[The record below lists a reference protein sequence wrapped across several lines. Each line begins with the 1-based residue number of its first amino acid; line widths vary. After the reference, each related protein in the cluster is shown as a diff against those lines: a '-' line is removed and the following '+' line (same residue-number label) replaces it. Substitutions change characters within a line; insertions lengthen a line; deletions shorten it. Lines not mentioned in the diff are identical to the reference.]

1 MPAARIV
8 VANDSQVNA
17 NVLYGALE
25 RLGYEVPAIASSGE
39 EAVRAAATDR
49 PDLVLMDMVMS
60 GEGIGAA
67 ERIHHDL
74 HIPVVYLM
82 NHADEKVLEK
92 AKLSEALGFIAPPY
106 DENDL
111 YSNVEI
117 ALYKQRADSRRA
129 DAGAR
134 ENWSD
139 AVEPVRRFMRLR
151 DPKLHE
157 QQERVAALARAMG
170 ERMQLPRDL
179 IEGIGLAASLHG
191 VGLMGIPADIRLA
204 QRDLASAEERIYR
217 QYPRIGQ
224 EVLENIGCPWPIDR
238 MVLQHRELHD
248 GSGFPAGLR
257 GEEIMPEARI
267 IGMAYELVSMTA
279 NPARGGLSLAEALH
293 RIGAGRNTRYDAA
306 ASDACIRVFME
317 TGFSF

>member
-17 NVLYGALE
+17 NVLHGALE
-25 RLGYEVPAIASSGE
+25 RLGYEVPVIASSGE
-39 EAVRAAATDR
+39 EAIRAAETDR
-49 PDLVLMDMVMS
+49 PDLVLMDMDMS
-60 GEGIGAA
+60 GEEIDAA

-92 AKLSEALGFIAPPY
+92 ANLTEALGFIAPPY

-129 DAGAR
+129 DA
-134 ENWSD
+134 ENWSE
-139 AVEPVRRFMRLR
+139 AVESVRRFVRLR

-157 QQERVAALARAMG
+157 QQERVAALARAMC
-170 ERMQLPRDL
+170 ERMRLPRDQ
-179 IEGIGLAASLHG
+179 IEGIALAASLHG

-204 QRDLASAEERIYR
+204 QRDFASAEERIYR
-217 QYPRIGQ
+217 QYPRIGH
-224 EVLENIGCPWPIDR
+224 EILENIGCPWPIDR

-257 GEEIMPEARI
+257 GDEIMPEARI
-267 IGMAYELVSMTA
+267 IGVAYDLVSMA
-279 NPARGGLSLAEALH
+279 AKPDGGNMSLADALR
-293 RIGAGRNTRYDAA
+293 RIGEGRNTRYDPA

-317 TGFSF
+317 TGFTL